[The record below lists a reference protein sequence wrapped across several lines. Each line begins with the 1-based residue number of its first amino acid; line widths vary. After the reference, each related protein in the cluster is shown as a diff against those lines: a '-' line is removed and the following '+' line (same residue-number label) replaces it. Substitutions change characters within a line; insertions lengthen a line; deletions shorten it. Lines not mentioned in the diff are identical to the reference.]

1 MTVAKWVISNL
12 TNQQNSTVENI
23 LEIAGKISRRYEGI
37 ETQNIKKCNQK
48 IKIENEP
55 RWNLKAERN

>member
-23 LEIAGKISRRYEGI
+23 LEIAGKISRIYEGI
-37 ETQNIKKCNQK
+37 ETQNIKKMQP
-48 IKIENEP
+48 ENKNRE
-55 RWNLKAERN
+55 